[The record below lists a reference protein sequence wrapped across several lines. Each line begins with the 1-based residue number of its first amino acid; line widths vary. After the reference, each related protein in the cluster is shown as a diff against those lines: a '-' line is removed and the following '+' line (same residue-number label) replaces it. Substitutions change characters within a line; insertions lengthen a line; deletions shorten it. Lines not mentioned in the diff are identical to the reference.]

1 MYQSYGFNPY
11 QQQPFAQP
19 IQQRPVMPQP
29 AMPQA
34 STSPWIV
41 VQTVEQVEQVAVQ
54 PGQEAWIM
62 VQNEPVFA
70 RREANRM
77 GLISTEYCRF
87 DKWDPHAAAEKEQAA
102 EYVTRAE
109 FEAFVANM
117 KKEWGMDK

>member
-34 STSPWIV
+34 SASPWIV

-87 DKWDPHAAAEKEQAA
+87 EKWDPHATAEKEQAA

-109 FEAFVANM
+109 FEAFVADM